1 MTLPIKLVVFDV
13 EGVLIPKWR
22 FLLFGASKGHGLSTF
37 IKFSMIGVLY
47 TIRVFSLER
56 SLRTIFGSLK
66 GANLGKLSEVFNDL
80 PLMPGS
86 KQLFKKLKNLGFKT
100 ALISSGL
107 PDVFVDDLAKR
118 LGADYSSGIK
128 VDVREGVLTGEIS
141 GDVIKADGKIAA
153 LKRIMVSEGLSSED
167 CALVADDFNNLLLLR
182 ICGLSIGFN
191 PDYVIGREADFV
203 INEDLSDISD
213 ILTKGAVLENH
224 ISRSNIIRELIHITG
239 LLVPF
244 LCIYLFNNLIVAMLL
259 FAAVLIYST
268 AELLRIFGT
277 KVPII
282 STITLW
288 AADRAELQEFNT
300 APIFHALGIAF
311 TLLLF
316 PAKIGYAAIAVLTLG
331 DSSASIFGKKFG
343 HRKMPFNRRK
353 SIEGSI
359 VGLVIAFLG
368 ALLFVEP
375 LTAIIGAGVGLF
387 IEALPSPI
395 DDNLTIPLVAGMA
408 MYII

>member
-1 MTLPIKLVVFDV
+1 MPIKLVVFDV

-22 FLLFGASKGHGLSTF
+22 FLLFGASKGHGLTTF
-37 IKFSMIGVLY
+37 LKFSVIGVLY
-47 TIRVFSLER
+47 TLRIISLER

-66 GANLGKLSEVFNDL
+66 GANIVKLSEVFNDL

-86 KQLFKKLKNLGFKT
+86 EQLFKNLKNLGFKT

-107 PDVFVDDLAKR
+107 PDIFVDDLAKR

-128 VDVREGVLTGEIS
+128 IDIREGVLTGEIS
-141 GDVIKADGKIAA
+141 GDVIKTDGKIMA
-153 LKRIMVSEGLSSED
+153 LKGIMASEGLSSES
-167 CALVADDFNNLLLLR
+167 CALVADDLNNLMLLR

-203 INEDLSDISD
+203 INEDLSDITD
-213 ILTKGAVLENH
+213 ILTKGTVLKNH
-224 ISRSNIIRELIHITG
+224 ISRSNIIRELIHTTG

-259 FAAVLIYST
+259 FIVVLIYS
-268 AELLRIFGT
+268 ASELLRIFGIN
-277 KVPII
+277 VPII

-288 AADRAELQEFNT
+288 AADRSELQEFNM

-316 PAKIGYAAIAVLTLG
+316 PTQIGYAAIAVLTLG
-331 DSSASIFGKKFG
+331 DSSASIFGKRFG

-359 VGLVIAFLG
+359 MGLIIAFLG
-368 ALLFVEP
+368 ALLFVDP
-375 LTAIIGAGVGLF
+375 LTAIIGAGAGLL
-387 IEALPSPI
+387 IEAFPSPI

-408 MYII
+408 MYFI